1 MPDRDHPLNSEA
13 SPLALALRA
22 LPDAAPQPDAWPA
35 LARALER
42 RRPPAR
48 PRHRHVAWLVPTALA
63 AAFAWALLMPHA
75 APVADR
81 PAPAPIAATDAGASG
96 DATILAAR
104 AELSQL
110 RERSQSLERWIAA
123 VSAHAAQDSRGL
135 MAAVEMQ
142 DLIGLVDVQLNAT
155 RDPADALPLWRQ
167 RIALLEELA
176 VIRGSGIAI
185 AANVEGAMAGEPSLL
200 LN

>member
-1 MPDRDHPLNSEA
+1 MPDRDHPLNDEA

-22 LPDAAPQPDAWPA
+22 LPGAVPQPDAWPA
-35 LARALER
+35 LARELER
-42 RRPPAR
+42 RRTPAR
-48 PRHRHVAWLVPTALA
+48 RRHRHAAWLVPAAIA
-63 AAFAWALLMPHA
+63 AAFAWALLLPRT
-75 APVADR
+75 APVAHG
-81 PAPAPIAATDAGASG
+81 PAGAPIAATDAAASG
-96 DATILAAR
+96 DDGTSAAR

-185 AANVEGAMAGEPSLL
+185 AANIEGTMAGEPSLL